1 MIAVTRKNAG
11 IPNPVLGMMFFICT
25 EVMFFA
31 GLISAYI
38 VIRSGETVWPPLDQP
53 RLPVEA
59 TAFNSLVLLASGV
72 VLFRAGK
79 ALASRSHYAKTQKL
93 VTVSILLG
101 AFFVLF
107 QGYEWVQ
114 LIGFGLTATAS
125 MYGGLFYI
133 IIGTHAAHVTGALLF
148 LIHIRA
154 KVSPS
159 GKDRLDPAVF
169 VAASILWYFVVGV
182 WPILYSMVYLI

>member
-1 MIAVTRKNAG
+1 MVGVTQRNTG

-31 GLISAYI
+31 GLISAYL
-38 VIRSGETVWPPLDQP
+38 VIRAGEKVWPPFGQP

-72 VLFRAGK
+72 VMYHAGK
-79 ALASRSHYAKTQKL
+79 TLASRFHYNKTQKL

-107 QGYEWVQ
+107 QGYEWVR
-114 LIGFGLTATAS
+114 LIGFGLTAAS
-125 MYGGLFYI
+125 SLYGGLCYS
-133 IIGTHAAHVTGALLF
+133 IIGAHAAHVSAALGF
-148 LIHIRA
+148 LIYIRA

-159 GKDRLDPAVF
+159 GMDRLDPAIF
-169 VAASILWYFVVGV
+169 ASASMFWYFVVGL
-182 WPILYSMVYLI
+182 WPILYFMVYLS